1 MLTLTYVKQHP
12 SRQRPESRC
21 PQRLTAQNRTLE
33 SGAELLKVG
42 AAASP
47 TIRARLRETGDGVS
61 TPPLARKETYVTKIK
76 KRPTEPRIP
85 PVDPESL
92 TESQRAIAGIT
103 VSNVLRTLARHEVV
117 LMPWLALAGTLGT
130 AGRLAPRDR
139 ELVVLRVALRTDCAY
154 EWAHAPLALGVGV
167 TVAEIQALSN
177 PSAPWS
183 DADAA
188 LLHAVDEVC
197 VDNCVSDETWSA
209 LAATRDDVQL
219 IELLALIGFYR
230 MNAGML
236 NSMGVQP
243 EPWSPRLGEVPSIS
257 VASRPQPPAP
267 RQSATTAQ
275 QTGRGIDGSWQI
287 VFRHPAGDQHLRL
300 AIDTRN
306 GGISGSVTNPALGIT
321 LPIVEG
327 SVDGSRFSFRAPMTN
342 PVPLEI
348 GYTGVGD
355 GDTISG
361 EITIQGGGSFPFDGT
376 RV

>member
-1 MLTLTYVKQHP
+1 MTM
-12 SRQRPESRC
+12 
-21 PQRLTAQNRTLE
+21 
-33 SGAELLKVG
+33 
-42 AAASP
+42 
-47 TIRARLRETGDGVS
+47 
-61 TPPLARKETYVTKIK
+61 IK

-103 VSNVLRTLARHEVV
+103 VSNVMRTLVRHEAL
-117 LMPWLALAGTLGT
+117 LMPWLTLAGTLGT
-130 AGRLAPRDR
+130 SGRLAPRDR

-167 TVAEIQALSN
+167 TEAEIQALSN

-197 VDNCVSDETWSA
+197 ADDCVSDETWSA
-209 LAATRDDVQL
+209 LAATLDDVQL

-257 VASRPQPPAP
+257 VASPPQSPAP
-267 RQSATTAQ
+267 RQSATDSTTGATTAQ
-275 QTGRGIDGSWQI
+275 QTGSGVDGTWQI
-287 VFRHPAGDQHLRL
+287 VFHHPAGDQNLTL
-300 AIDTRN
+300 VIDTSN
-306 GGISGSVTNPALGIT
+306 GGISGSVTNPALEIT
-321 LPIVEG
+321 IPIIEG
-327 SVDGSRFSFRAPMTN
+327 SVDGNRFSFKAPMTN
-342 PVPLEI
+342 PVQMEI
-348 GYTGVGD
+348 GYDGIVD
-355 GDTISG
+355 GDAISG
-361 EITIQGGGSFPFDGT
+361 EITIQGGGTFPFDGT